1 MSLAEW
7 TDADGIHQPK
17 KKKKKKKKKL
27 QKNGFRGIWTQ
38 DHSIPFRL

>member
-7 TDADGIHQPK
+7 TDADGIHQP
-17 KKKKKKKKKL
+17 KKKKKKKL